1 MALTTSGAFAVAEAT
16 TTNATTIKT
25 SAREPAL
32 GFELVLMLAL
42 ATLWGG
48 SYTFIK
54 LGVATIPPITLIAG
68 RTLIA
73 GLLLLIIMR
82 WRGVQLPTDGP
93 TWRRFLFQACLNS
106 VIPWTLIA
114 WAERSVDAGLATI
127 LNSTSP
133 IFTFFLALA
142 IAHQDRPTFRKLFG
156 VAAGMAGICLIIG
169 TQALHALGEQ
179 LVAQIAIVAA
189 TVCYAGG
196 AVFSRGFKGLDPMAP
211 AAGSL
216 LCGAAILL
224 PVSLIVERPWTI
236 VPSTTSMLA
245 LLGLAIFSTAIA
257 FVIYFRLIQTL
268 GSVGT
273 TAQAYLRVPIG
284 VALGVLLLGETLS
297 LNAWIGLACVVI
309 GVSAMTIP
317 ARKPAGSA

>member
-1 MALTTSGAFAVAEAT
+1 MTEAT
-16 TTNATTIKT
+16 TTSP
-25 SAREPAL
+25 SAREVAI
-32 GFELVLMLAL
+32 GFELLLLVVLAS
-42 ATLWGG
+42 LWGG

-54 LGVATIPPITLIAG
+54 LGVATIPPVTLIAG

-73 GLLLLIIMR
+73 AVLLLVIMAG
-82 WRGVQLPTDGP
+82 RGVRMPDDAA

-133 IFTFFLALA
+133 IFTFFLTLF
-142 IAHQDRPTFRKLFG
+142 IAHQDKPSWRKLFG
-156 VAAGMAGICLIIG
+156 VVAGMAGICLIIG
-169 TQALHALGEQ
+169 VQALHGFGEQ
-179 LVAQIAIVAA
+179 LVAQVAIVVA
-189 TVCYAGG
+189 TICYAGG
-196 AVFSRGFKGLDPMAP
+196 ALFSRGFKGLDPIAP

-224 PVSLIVERPWTI
+224 PVSMVAERPWN
-236 VPSTTSMLA
+236 VMPSATSLLA
-245 LLGLAIFSTAIA
+245 LAGLAAFSTAIA

-268 GSVGT
+268 GSVST

-284 VALGVLLLGETLS
+284 VALGVLLLGERLAPT
-297 LNAWIGLACVVI
+297 AWTGLACVVV
-309 GVSAMTIP
+309 GVAAMTIP
-317 ARKPAGSA
+317 PRKSALADGSS

>member
-1 MALTTSGAFAVAEAT
+1 MTETS
-16 TTNATTIKT
+16 K
-25 SAREPAL
+25 REGAL
-32 GFELVLMLAL
+32 GIKLALLMLL

-73 GLLLLIIMR
+73 GVLLLLIMS
-82 WRGVQLPTDGP
+82 WRGVRLPRDAS
-93 TWRRFLFQACLNS
+93 TWGRFLFQACLNS

-133 IFTFFLALA
+133 IFTFFLTLA
-142 IAHQDRPTFRKLFG
+142 IAHHDRPSWRKLFG
-156 VAAGMAGICLIIG
+156 VATGMIGICLIVG
-169 TQALHALGEQ
+169 VQAFHGLGEQ
-179 LVAQIAIVAA
+179 FTAQLAIVAA

-196 AVFSRGFKGLDPMAP
+196 AVFSRRFMGLDPIAP

-216 LCGAAILL
+216 LCGAAMLL
-224 PVSLIVERPWTI
+224 PISVVVERPWTLT
-236 VPSTTSMLA
+236 PSGTSLLA
-245 LLGLAIFSTAIA
+245 LLGLAVFSTAIA

-284 VALGVLLLGETLS
+284 VALGVLLLGENLS
-297 LNAWIGLACVVI
+297 ATAWIGLGCVVV
-309 GVSAMTIP
+309 GVAAMTIP
-317 ARKPAGSA
+317 ARKPAAATLPEEAKTTLAR

>member
-1 MALTTSGAFAVAEAT
+1 VTEAT
-16 TTNATTIKT
+16 TTSA
-25 SAREPAL
+25 SAREGAI
-32 GFELVLMLAL
+32 GFELLLLVVLAS
-42 ATLWGG
+42 LWGG

-54 LGVATIPPITLIAG
+54 LGVATIPPVTLIAG

-73 GLLLLIIMR
+73 AVLLLVIMAG
-82 WRGVQLPTDGP
+82 RGVRMPDDAA

-133 IFTFFLALA
+133 IFTFFLTLV
-142 IAHQDRPTFRKLFG
+142 IAHQDKPSWRKLCG
-156 VAAGMAGICLIIG
+156 VVAGMAGICLIIG
-169 TQALHALGEQ
+169 VQALHGFGEQ
-179 LVAQIAIVAA
+179 LVAQVAIVVA
-189 TVCYAGG
+189 TICYAGG
-196 AVFSRGFKGLDPMAP
+196 AVFSRGFKGLDPIAP

-224 PVSLIVERPWTI
+224 PVSMVAERPWN
-236 VPSTTSMLA
+236 VMPSATSLLA
-245 LLGLAIFSTAIA
+245 LAGLAAFSTAVA

-284 VALGVLLLGETLS
+284 VALGVLLLGERLAPT
-297 LNAWIGLACVVI
+297 AWIGLACVVV
-309 GVSAMTIP
+309 GVAAMTIP
-317 ARKPAGSA
+317 PRKSALADGSG

>member
-1 MALTTSGAFAVAEAT
+1 MSTPQTQNIGVELAL
-16 TTNATTIKT
+16 
-25 SAREPAL
+25 L
-32 GFELVLMLAL
+32 LLL

-54 LGVATIPPITLIAG
+54 LGVATIPPVTLIAG

-73 GLLLLIIMR
+73 GGLLLLIMY
-82 WRGVQLPTDGP
+82 WRGVRLPRDP
-93 TWRRFLFQACLNS
+93 ATWRRFLFQACLNS

-133 IFTFFLALA
+133 IFTFFLTLA
-142 IAHQDRPTFRKLFG
+142 IAHQDAPSLRKLFG
-156 VAAGMAGICLIIG
+156 VAAGMIGICLIVG
-169 TQALHALGEQ
+169 VQALDGIGAQ
-179 LVAQIAIVAA
+179 LAAQLAIVAA

-216 LCGAAILL
+216 LCGAAMLL
-224 PVSLIVERPWTI
+224 PISVVVERPWTLT
-236 VPSTTSMLA
+236 PSATSLLA
-245 LLGLAIFSTAIA
+245 LLGLAVFSTAIA

-284 VALGVLLLGETLS
+284 VALGVLLLGESLS
-297 LNAWIGLACVVI
+297 ATAWIGLGCVVV
-309 GVSAMTIP
+309 GVAAMTIP
-317 ARKPAGSA
+317 AWKPAATALPYDP